1 MRGTAQNSHY
11 YEATQPNLVGKEG
24 ASLALGPT
32 LQRNVNS
39 VLPGVRMFC
48 SFKSQANFRRVFH
61 RKLMQTLSKIES
73 PELQNLKQNLSQ
85 DADDFLSALNFE

>member
-1 MRGTAQNSHY
+1 M
-11 YEATQPNLVGKEG
+11 KK
-24 ASLALGPT
+24 

-39 VLPGVRMFC
+39 VLPGVP
-48 SFKSQANFRRVFH
+48 QANFRRVFH

-73 PELQNLKQNLSQ
+73 PEVQNLKQNLSQ

>member
-1 MRGTAQNSHY
+1 VGSCVVPKNLLAPAKPPTKKAKPPPKSAAQSIP
-11 YEATQPNLVGKEG
+11 QG
-24 ASLALGPT
+24 S
-32 LQRNVNS
+32 
-39 VLPGVRMFC
+39 

>member
-1 MRGTAQNSHY
+1 MKKL
-11 YEATQPNLVGKEG
+11 P
-24 ASLALGPT
+24 
-32 LQRNVNS
+32 RNVNS

-48 SFKSQANFRRVFH
+48 SFKSQANFRRILH

-73 PELQNLKQNLSQ
+73 PELQNLKQNLSK

>member
-1 MRGTAQNSHY
+1 M
-11 YEATQPNLVGKEG
+11 KK
-24 ASLALGPT
+24 

-61 RKLMQTLSKIES
+61 KKKIELMQTLSKIEF
-73 PELQNLKQNLSQ
+73 P
-85 DADDFLSALNFE
+85 